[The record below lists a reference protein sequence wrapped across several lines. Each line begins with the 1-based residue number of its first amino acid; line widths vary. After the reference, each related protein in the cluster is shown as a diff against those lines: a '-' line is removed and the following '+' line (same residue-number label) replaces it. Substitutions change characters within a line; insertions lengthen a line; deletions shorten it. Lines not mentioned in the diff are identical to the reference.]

1 MDSWINTPFEFHFV
15 NLKRQRSQANLPFAI
30 SGLTQQGV
38 EHNLEN
44 QNNQDATG
52 IIVEENFIAGIV
64 CDGCSGT
71 NNALQDSISN
81 NEVGA
86 KIIVRILTK
95 AIKKAYTEK
104 TLSNGVAFI
113 ETVQL
118 QLLSELKNI
127 IDIVCDDNEADTE
140 LFIHDFLMTTI
151 YCVVADEEKFLVFYC
166 GDGVV
171 GIDEAI
177 EIKNESG
184 KYLSSNL
191 FKICCPT
198 RFEKVEINE
207 GFKIHYEGKPSEVKS
222 IFIASDGFNEI
233 VSGFK
238 SQLLNFI
245 NTERTKNGFFNIKPD
260 FRGKIL
266 RDEGISNEIALKNW
280 LKDDASFV
288 LLKKIKQQENI
299 S

>member
-15 NLKRQRSQANLPFAI
+15 NLRRQRPQTNLPFAI

-52 IIVEENFIAGIV
+52 IIVEENFVAGIV

-71 NNALQDSISN
+71 NENLQDSISN
-81 NEVGA
+81 NEFGA
-86 KIIVRILTK
+86 KLIVRLLTK
-95 AIKKAYTEK
+95 IIRKTYNEKKLTDKED
-104 TLSNGVAFI
+104 F
-113 ETVQL
+113 VQSVKK
-118 QLLSELKNI
+118 QLLSELKAI
-127 IDIVCDDNEADTE
+127 VEIVCDDNEADKE

-151 YCVVADEEKFLVFYC
+151 YCVVADESKYIVFYC
-166 GDGVV
+166 GDGVI
-171 GIDEAI
+171 GIDEMI
-177 EIKNESG
+177 DVINESG

-191 FKICCPT
+191 FKLCCPT
-198 RFEKVEINE
+198 RFEKADINE
-207 GFKIHYEGKPSEVKS
+207 DLKICFDGTPSEIKS

-233 VSGFK
+233 VNNFK
-238 SQLLNFI
+238 QQLVNFVNI
-245 NTERTKNGFFNIKPD
+245 EKTKNGFVNIKPD

-266 RDEGISNEIALKNW
+266 KDQSISNEIGLKNW
-280 LKDDASFV
+280 LKDDASFI
-288 LLKKIKQQENI
+288 LFKTIKQQEKE

>member
-1 MDSWINTPFEFHFV
+1 MDNWINTPFEFRFV
-15 NLKRQRSQANLPFAI
+15 NLKRQRPQTNLPLAI

-52 IIVEENFIAGIV
+52 IIVEEDFVAGIV

-71 NNALQDSISN
+71 NDNLQDSISN
-81 NEVGA
+81 NEFGA
-86 KIIVRILTK
+86 KLIVRLLTK
-95 AIKKAYTEK
+95 IIQKTYNEKKLTDKDAFVQSVK
-104 TLSNGVAFI
+104 T
-113 ETVQL
+113 

-127 IDIVCDDNEADTE
+127 VDIVCDDNEADKE

-151 YCVVADEEKFLVFYC
+151 YCVVADESRYIVFYC

-171 GIDEAI
+171 GIDDMV
-177 EIKNESG
+177 EIIDESG

-191 FKICCPT
+191 FKMCCPI
-198 RFEKVEINE
+198 RFEKADINE
-207 GFKIHYEGKPSEVKS
+207 DLKIYFEGKLSEIKS
-222 IFIASDGFNEI
+222 IFLASDGFNEI
-233 VSGFK
+233 VNGFK
-238 SQLLNFI
+238 TQLVNFI
-245 NTERTKNGFFNIKPD
+245 SIERMKNGFINIKPD

-266 RDEGISNEIALKNW
+266 KDPSISNEIGLKNW

-288 LLKKIKQQENI
+288 LLKTIKPQEKE

>member
-1 MDSWINTPFEFHFV
+1 MDSWINTPFEFRFV
-15 NLKRQRSQANLPFAI
+15 NLKRQRPQTNLPFAI

-52 IIVEENFIAGIV
+52 IIVEEDFVAGIV

-71 NNALQDSISN
+71 NDNLQDSISN
-81 NEVGA
+81 NEFGA
-86 KIIVRILTK
+86 KLIVRLLTK
-95 AIKKAYTEK
+95 IIRKTYNEKKLTDKDAFVQSVK
-104 TLSNGVAFI
+104 T
-113 ETVQL
+113 

-127 IDIVCDDNEADTE
+127 VDIVCDDNEADKE

-151 YCVVADEEKFLVFYC
+151 YCVVADESRYIVFYC

-171 GIDEAI
+171 GIDDMI
-177 EIKNESG
+177 EIIDESG

-198 RFEKVEINE
+198 QFEKADINE
-207 GFKIHYEGKPSEVKS
+207 DLKIYFEGKPSEIKS
-222 IFIASDGFNEI
+222 IFLASDGFNEI
-233 VSGFK
+233 VNGFK
-238 SQLLNFI
+238 TQLANFI
-245 NTERTKNGFFNIKPD
+245 SIERMKNGFINIKSD
-260 FRGKIL
+260 FRGRIL
-266 RDEGISNEIALKNW
+266 KDPSISNEIDLKNW

-288 LLKKIKQQENI
+288 LLKTIKPQEKE

>member
-1 MDSWINTPFEFHFV
+1 MDSWVNTPFEFHFI
-15 NLKRQRSQANLPFAI
+15 NLRRQRPQTNLPFAI

-52 IIVEENFIAGIV
+52 IIVEENFVAGIV

-71 NNALQDSISN
+71 NDNLQDSISN
-81 NEVGA
+81 NEFGA
-86 KIIVRILTK
+86 KLIVRLLTK
-95 AIKKAYTEK
+95 IIRKTYSEKKLTDKDDFVQSVK
-104 TLSNGVAFI
+104 T
-113 ETVQL
+113 
-118 QLLSELKNI
+118 QLLSELKAI
-127 IDIVCDDNEADTE
+127 VEIVCDDNEADKE

-151 YCVVADEEKFLVFYC
+151 YCVVADESRYIVFYC
-166 GDGVV
+166 GDGVI
-171 GIDEAI
+171 GIDEMI
-177 EIKNESG
+177 DVISESG

-191 FKICCPT
+191 FKLCCPT
-198 RFEKVEINE
+198 RFEKADINE
-207 GFKIHYEGKPSEVKS
+207 DLKICFDGNPSEIKS

-238 SQLLNFI
+238 QQLVNFVS
-245 NTERTKNGFFNIKPD
+245 TEKTKNGFVNIKPD

-266 RDEGISNEIALKNW
+266 KDPSISNEIALKNW

-288 LLKKIKQQENI
+288 LLKTIKQQEKE